1 MCSIIRRLSSRP
13 HAAMRSSMRK
23 TARGDKWRSATR
35 PFVHLA
41 RLHDHNKLA
50 GLALPRSSSAS
61 LLAGKTS
68 RRRAFGI
75 PRHGGS
81 PLGRA
86 TRRPIR
92 RHRCHP
98 SEAVRSAAPTHLR
111 RTRGA
116 RKCAGAVRSDPAHSD
131 ADYVPLVNRLDAVL
145 DEVKS
150 GEDVSSV
157 LEKLVNLLRKL
168 FVYPNWQLI
177 QTGAHLARSPAQ

>member
-1 MCSIIRRLSSRP
+1 M
-13 HAAMRSSMRK
+13 
-23 TARGDKWRSATR
+23 
-35 PFVHLA
+35 
-41 RLHDHNKLA
+41 
-50 GLALPRSSSAS
+50 
-61 LLAGKTS
+61 AGKTS

-75 PRHGGS
+75 PCHGGS

-92 RHRCHP
+92 RHRCYT
-98 SEAVRSAAPTHLR
+98 SKAVRVAALAQLR
-111 RTRGA
+111 SSVDTWGGA
-116 RKCAGAVRSDPAHSD
+116 RNCAGAVRSNPALSD

-177 QTGAHLARSPAQ
+177 QTGAQLARSSAQ